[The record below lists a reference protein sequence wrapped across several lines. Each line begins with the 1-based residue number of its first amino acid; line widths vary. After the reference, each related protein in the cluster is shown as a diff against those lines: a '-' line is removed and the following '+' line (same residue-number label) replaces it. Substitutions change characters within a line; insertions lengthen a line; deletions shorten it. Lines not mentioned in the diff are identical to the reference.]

1 MNISKKRLILIIIG
15 SYIGLNIII
24 SSIWFLAGNKINM
37 TSEPNYDKVLTK
49 QEIKKVIDDTLVD
62 LGNTVAQYDH
72 SDDGEFNEY
81 EASFTIDSLD
91 VKLFLGDMT
100 GFTAETHKMIT
111 NDSDVI
117 WEDYVKKAY
126 YNMVKTYA
134 ESAYQDFIY
143 YEDFASL
150 TKIMDYDVEISSFSP
165 EGDHY
170 QYTERAK
177 TVIGNYMIYIEVS
190 HENEAL
196 VINASESILKM
207 FMENLIES
215 L

>member
-165 EGDHY
+165 EGSHY

>member
-165 EGDHY
+165 EGSHY

-177 TVIGNYMIYIEVS
+177 TVIGNYMISIEVS

-196 VINASESILKM
+196 VINASKSILKM